1 MAKKRAVDRVAK
13 KAHPIIDYNKRTRA
27 TIPKYTS
34 RFIVSTRSAE
44 PMLLARPT
52 VAVLERDVERGLGE
66 VGEGGRRSS

>member
-1 MAKKRAVDRVAK
+1 MAKKQAADRAAK
-13 KAHPIIDYNKRTRA
+13 KAHPIIDYNKRTCA
-27 TIPKYTS
+27 VIPKYTS

-52 VAVLERDVERGLGE
+52 VAVRERDDERSFRE